1 MSTYIGYTKDGLAL
15 WETND
20 FTRLYEAPKQ
30 IVSIVNRG
38 AWEFWERCGYAQF
51 CRVYPE
57 TTSMQY
63 RKVLRRI

>member
-1 MSTYIGYTKDGLAL
+1 MAYIGYTKDGLAL

-20 FTRLYEAPKQ
+20 FTRLNEAPRQ
-30 IVSIVNRG
+30 IVSIVKHG

-57 TTSMQY
+57 TTSMRY